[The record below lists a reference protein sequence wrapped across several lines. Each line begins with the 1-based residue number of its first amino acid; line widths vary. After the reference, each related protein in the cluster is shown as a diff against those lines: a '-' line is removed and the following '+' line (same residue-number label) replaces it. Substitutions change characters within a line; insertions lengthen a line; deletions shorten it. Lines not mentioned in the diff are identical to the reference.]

1 MEIKE
6 LAQTIYNLCCDMD
19 YQDYAETE
27 EGDVNA
33 LETELLFLNENGYN
47 TLIFA
52 LYKLIQTLIDIQYNV
67 SLSSIHNYAIIML

>member
-1 MEIKE
+1 
-6 LAQTIYNLCCDMD
+6 MD

-52 LYKLIQTLIDIQYNV
+52 LDKLFQLLIDI
-67 SLSSIHNYAIIML
+67 

>member
-1 MEIKE
+1 MEIRE

-52 LYKLIQTLIDIQYNV
+52 LGDM
-67 SLSSIHNYAIIML
+67 LSPLS

>member
-1 MEIKE
+1 
-6 LAQTIYNLCCDMD
+6 MD

-52 LYKLIQTLIDIQYNV
+52 LYKLIQTLIDI
-67 SLSSIHNYAIIML
+67 

>member
-1 MEIKE
+1 
-6 LAQTIYNLCCDMD
+6 MD

-52 LYKLIQTLIDIQYNV
+52 LGDM
-67 SLSSIHNYAIIML
+67 LSPLS